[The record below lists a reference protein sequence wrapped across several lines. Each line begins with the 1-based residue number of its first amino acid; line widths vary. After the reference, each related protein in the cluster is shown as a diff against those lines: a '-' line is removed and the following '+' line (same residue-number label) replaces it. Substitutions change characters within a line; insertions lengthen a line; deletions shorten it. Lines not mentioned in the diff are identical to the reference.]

1 MQRPPLSRGFTFIEI
16 LVVIAVIAILTAVTL
31 LAFRNVY
38 RDSARRTAIM
48 EIADA
53 LRDSR
58 NNTLGAVNDTVY
70 GVRVGTSS
78 VTRFTGNTYTL
89 GAATNEVY
97 QYEAG
102 VTATGTLV
110 TSGTSVVFAR
120 LTGIPSATGTILVRD
135 NDLVGSTSVIIQSTG
150 LIEY

>member
-1 MQRPPLSRGFTFIEI
+1 MKRPSLSRGFTLIEI
-16 LVVIAVIAILTAVTL
+16 LVVIAILATLAAVTL

-38 RDSARRTAIM
+38 RDSARRTAIV

-53 LRDSR
+53 FRDSR

-89 GAATNEVY
+89 GAVTNEVY
-97 QYEAG
+97 EYEGG

-110 TSGTSVVFAR
+110 TNGIAVVFAR

-135 NDLVGSTSVIIQSTG
+135 IDQAGSTSVRIQSTG